1 MKGKEYVHGNKKE
14 KKNIIGKKELPTCMH
29 DKDNIAE
36 IL

>member
-1 MKGKEYVHGNKKE
+1 MKGKEYVHGKQERETNS
-14 KKNIIGKKELPTCMH
+14 IGKKELPTCMH